1 MDYRSFFNEALDGL
15 KRKNNYRHFI
25 DLGRQTA
32 RFPHALIEDDHGR
45 REVTIWCSN
54 DYLAMGQHPVVIE
67 AMREAAAHDGA
78 GAGGSRNV
86 GGTSQRH
93 AALENAVAD
102 LHGREAGL
110 LFATGYIANETA
122 LRLLGDHLP
131 DCVFFSD
138 ELNHASLIHGIR
150 TSKAERHVFKHSD
163 VVDLESKLASVPL
176 ERPKI
181 VVFESIYSMDGD
193 IAPVR
198 EICAI
203 AAKYHALTF
212 LDEVHAVGIYGM
224 TGAGIAERDGVK
236 TRPTIIAGTLGKG
249 YGVAGGYLAG
259 SAEIIDY
266 IRSFGPGFIFT
277 TALPPAVTAGALA
290 SVSHLKQNQTE
301 RIKLFVLVDKL
312 RQRLQQ
318 EGFPLLAT
326 DSHII
331 PVMVNDAALC
341 RQISHELLVKHN
353 ILTPPIN
360 FPTVPVGTE
369 RLRITLTPRHSEA
382 MIEEFAIALRE
393 VWLRLGLP
401 LGNKI
406 KEASA

>member
-1 MDYRSFFNEALDGL
+1 MDYQNFFADALEGL
-15 KRKNNYRHFI
+15 KRKHNYRNFI
-25 DLGRQTA
+25 DLGRHTA
-32 RFPHALIEDDHGR
+32 RFPRAVIEDEHGR

-93 AALENAVAD
+93 AALERAVAD
-102 LHGREAGL
+102 LHGHAAGL
-110 LFATGYIANETA
+110 LFATGYSANETA
-122 LRLLGDHLP
+122 LRLLGDRLP

-138 ELNHASLIHGIR
+138 ELNHASLIHGMR
-150 TSKAERHVFKHSD
+150 ASKAERHVFKHSD
-163 VVDLESKLASVPL
+163 LADLEAKLASVDPA
-176 ERPKI
+176 RPKI

-198 EICAI
+198 EICELAE
-203 AAKYHALTF
+203 KYNALTF
-212 LDEVHAVGIYGM
+212 LDEVHAVGIYGA

-236 TRPTIIAGTLGKG
+236 TAPTIIAGTLGKG

-259 SAEIIDY
+259 SAEIIDF

-290 SVSHLKQNQTE
+290 SVEHLRHSQME
-301 RIKLFVLVDKL
+301 RVKLFVLVDKL
-312 RQRLQQ
+312 RQRLMAA
-318 EGFPLLAT
+318 GMPLLPT
-326 DSHII
+326 TSHIV
-331 PVMVNDAALC
+331 PVMIHDAALC
-341 RQISHELLVKHN
+341 RQVSHELLARHN

-360 FPTVPVGTE
+360 FPTVAVGTE
-369 RLRITLTPRHSEA
+369 RLRLTLTPRHNEA
-382 MIEEFAIALRE
+382 MIDEFVKALVE
-393 VWLRLGLP
+393 VWQRLGTR
-401 LGNKI
+401 
-406 KEASA
+406 ASRPPSKKAA